1 MKIKPVILVYSIL
14 FASTYLYANQTTRL
28 DEITI
33 KGELNSSLYKTKS
46 QSATKTDTPIFETA
60 QSVQVITN
68 EVLENVAAVK
78 MDNMLDYASGVD
90 RQNNLGG
97 TWDSY
102 SIRGFT
108 NDNGISM
115 LKNGF
120 ADNRG
125 FNAPRDSA
133 IIESIEFL
141 KGPSGSLYG
150 NSEPGGTINIVT
162 KQAQFKPQHSIKLSS
177 GSYDFYRVALDTTAP
192 ISEKFAYRL
201 NIASEKKGNFRDY
214 MQSNRYVVAPA
225 FSYIISDN
233 TMITYN
239 GDYIKQSAPLDRG
252 IVAINKDL
260 NAVKKNIYF
269 GNPDFGDIV
278 LDGYTNQLKLE
289 HYFNEAWVSRSG
301 FVYKDNSLKGLAAEI
316 SPSVI
321 VTSNSAMLRTR
332 YRDYSSTDVQFV
344 SDIKGEFDIGSAK
357 NTLLFGIEAYRFKQ
371 DEFFTLNANSVRV
384 DNIRS
389 KPSYTIL
396 KTGWGNISTN
406 RYQKQDGLALFVQDD
421 LAIGDFRFFTGARY
435 DKIKMHILN
444 KQTSKITNQDD
455 DEISPRAGITYLI
468 SPQFSIYLTSG
479 TSFRPNSGL
488 DKQGNSFEPEKGV
501 SFETGVKFE
510 SEDEKAGATLSVYSI
525 TKKNVLTQDLTDN
538 AFNVA
543 SGEVKSKGLELDING
558 KITDNFKLNANYSY
572 INAEITKDN
581 QGLKEKELRN
591 VPKHSTTFLAMYEN
605 NIFINSSYGLGG
617 SISYVG
623 AKQGNSKN
631 EFKLPSY
638 TKVGLISYYNYDKN
652 LSFQLNIENIL
663 DKEYIESSY
672 DYSWLNPGNPRSFM
686 LSMNYKF

>member
-1 MKIKPVILVYSIL
+1 MKIKLVLFCSI
-14 FASTYLYANQTTRL
+14 FFTSIYLYANQTTRL

-33 KGELNSSLYKTKS
+33 KSELNSSSYKTKA

-68 EVLENVAAVK
+68 EVLKNVAAVK
-78 MDNMLDYASGVD
+78 MDNMLDYVSGVD

-108 NDNGISM
+108 NDNGISI

-133 IIESIEFL
+133 IIENIEFL
-141 KGPSGSLYG
+141 KGPSASLYG

-162 KQAQFKPQHSIKLSS
+162 KQAQFKPKHSVKLSN

-201 NIASEKKGNFRDY
+201 NVVAQKKGSFRDY
-214 MQSNRYVVAPA
+214 VQSNTYIIAPS

-252 IVAINKDL
+252 IIAINKDL
-260 NAVKKNIYF
+260 KAVKKNVYF
-269 GNPDFGDIV
+269 GNKNDGDIV
-278 LDGYTNQLKLE
+278 LEGYTNQLKLE
-289 HYFNEAWVSRSG
+289 HYFNEAWISRSAI
-301 FVYKDNSLKGLAAEI
+301 VYKDNSMKGLATEI
-316 SPSVI
+316 SPGVKATSDSVL
-321 VTSNSAMLRTR
+321 LRTR
-332 YRDYSSTDVQFV
+332 YRDYTSTDISFV
-344 SDIKGEFDIGSAK
+344 SDIKGEFNIANAK
-357 NTLLFGIEAYRFKQ
+357 NTLLFGVETYRFKLNS
-371 DEFFTLNANSVRV
+371 FFTNNADSLRI

-389 KPSYTIL
+389 KPIYTVL
-396 KTGWGNISTN
+396 KTGWGTITKNDHEQQN
-406 RYQKQDGLALFVQDD
+406 ALALFVQDN

-435 DKIKMHILN
+435 DEIKMKITD
-444 KQTSKITNQDD
+444 KQTLKITKQND
-455 DEISPRAGITYLI
+455 DEISQRVGISYLI
-468 SPQFSIYLTSG
+468 SPQFSVYFTSAS
-479 TSFRPNSGL
+479 SFRPNGGL
-488 DKQGNSFEPEKGV
+488 DKNGNSFKSEKGV
-501 SFETGVKFE
+501 SFESGIKFE
-510 SEDEKAGATLSVYSI
+510 SEDKKIGATLGIYSI

-538 AFNVA
+538 NFNVA
-543 SGEVKSKGLELDING
+543 SGEVKSKGLEFDING

-572 INAEITKDN
+572 INAQITKDN
-581 QGLKEKELRN
+581 QGLKGKELRN
-591 VPKHSTTFLAMYEN
+591 VPKHSTTLLAIYEDT
-605 NIFINSSYGLGG
+605 IFINSSYGLGG
-617 SISYVG
+617 NISYVSS
-623 AKQGNSKN
+623 KQGNSQN

-638 TKVGLISYYNYDKN
+638 TKVGLIYYYNYDKS
-652 LSFQLNIENIL
+652 LSFQLNIDNIL
-663 DKEYIESSY
+663 NKDYIESSY

-686 LSMNYKF
+686 FSMSYKF

>member
-1 MKIKPVILVYSIL
+1 MKIKLVVLVCSIL
-14 FASTYLYANQTTRL
+14 FTSIYLYANQTTRL

-33 KGELNSSLYKTKS
+33 KRELNSSSYKTKS
-46 QSATKTDTPIFETA
+46 QSATKTDTPIFQTA

-68 EVLENVAAVK
+68 EVLKNVAAVK
-78 MDNMLDYASGVD
+78 MDNMLDYVSGVD

-108 NDNGISM
+108 DDNGISI

-133 IIESIEFL
+133 IIESIEVL

-162 KQAQFKPQHSIKLSS
+162 KQAQFKPQHNIKLSS
-177 GSYDFYRVALDTTAP
+177 GSYDFYRVDLDTTAP

-201 NIASEKKGNFRDY
+201 NVAAEKKGNFRDY
-214 MQSNRYVVAPA
+214 VQSNRYIIAPS

-233 TMITYN
+233 TMITYY
-239 GDYIKQSAPLDRG
+239 GDYIKQAAPLDRG

-260 NAVKKNIYF
+260 KAVKKNVYF
-269 GNPDFGDIV
+269 GNKNDGDIV
-278 LDGYTNQLKLE
+278 LEGYTNQLKLE

-301 FVYKDNSLKGLAAEI
+301 IAYKDNSLKGLATEI
-316 SPSVI
+316 SPGVIATSDSVL
-321 VTSNSAMLRTR
+321 LRTR
-332 YRDYSSTDVQFV
+332 YRDYTSTDISFV
-344 SDIKGEFDIGSAK
+344 SDIKGEFDIKNAK
-357 NTLLFGIEAYRFKQ
+357 NTLLFGVEAYRFKQ
-371 DEFFTLNANSVRV
+371 NEFFTNNANSLRI

-389 KPSYTIL
+389 KPIYTVL
-396 KTGWGNISTN
+396 KTGLGNISTH
-406 RYQKQDGLALFVQDD
+406 RYQKQDGLALFLQDD

-435 DKIKMHILN
+435 DKIKMEITN
-444 KQTSKITNQDD
+444 KQTSKITDQND
-455 DEISPRAGITYLI
+455 DEISPRVGISYLI

-488 DKQGNSFEPEKGV
+488 DKQGNSFEPEKGI

-510 SEDEKAGATLSVYSI
+510 SEDKRAGATLAVYSI
-525 TKKNVLTQDLTDN
+525 TKKNVKTQDLTDN
-538 AFNVA
+538 SFDVA
-543 SGEVKSKGLELDING
+543 SGEVKSKGLEFDVNG

-572 INAEITKDN
+572 INAQITKDN
-581 QGLKEKELRN
+581 QGLKGKELRN
-591 VPKHSTTFLAMYEN
+591 VPKHSTTLLAMYEDS
-605 NIFINSSYGLGG
+605 IFINSSYGLGG
-617 SISYVG
+617 SISYVSS
-623 AKQGNSKN
+623 KQGNSQN

-638 TKVGLISYYNYDKN
+638 TKAGLISYYNYDKS
-652 LSFQLNIENIL
+652 LSFQLNIDNIFNK
-663 DKEYIESSY
+663 DYIESSY

-686 LSMNYKF
+686 FSMSYKF